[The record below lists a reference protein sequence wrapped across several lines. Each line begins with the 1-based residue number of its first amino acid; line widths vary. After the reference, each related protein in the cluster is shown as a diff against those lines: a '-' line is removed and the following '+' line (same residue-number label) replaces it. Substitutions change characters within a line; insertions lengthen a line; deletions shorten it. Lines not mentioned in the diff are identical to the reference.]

1 MPSLCSSMVSCEAAR
16 SRSSGLAALRPLLFL
31 GLFLRGLTGIF
42 SPTYGKIALMFAKP
56 LIAITIA
63 GALTFALP
71 SQAYGADISVVA
83 KKTAKPIPSPLP
95 KWPPSG
101 FKGKDGVF
109 AKVPTRKELVGLLS
123 AKRTLQSVVKNCEEF
138 ACGAV
143 IAAAETGCAWWEVTS
158 KVFRTEDVN
167 PTPTQLGSL
176 TTYAKGSAKK
186 AQTTIFLVSSEP
198 ILPEVYLSQIRV
210 ICHRSSSDAPK
221 PGHTYLAN
229 PAPSPTTSS

>member
-1 MPSLCSSMVSCEAAR
+1 VKLQDPALQAWQRYAHYFSWAYFSADSQGYSL
-16 SRSSGLAALRPLLFL
+16 LH
-31 GLFLRGLTGIF
+31 
-42 SPTYGKIALMFAKP
+42 
-56 LIAITIA
+56 
-63 GALTFALP
+63 
-71 SQAYGADISVVA
+71 
-83 KKTAKPIPSPLP
+83 TA
-95 KWPPSG
+95 
-101 FKGKDGVF
+101 
-109 AKVPTRKELVGLLS
+109 
-123 AKRTLQSVVKNCEEF
+123 VVKNCEEF

-158 KVFRTEDVN
+158 KVFRTEDGN